1 MTTTSQVFISLFLAL
16 GTVLHSQ
23 SKGGR
28 WQFEN
33 NGLDAAGWDV
43 LDDHGAL
50 QGPASYSNLA
60 PLLEGSAFLSL
71 EASNAHDFLRIEDS
85 ADLDFD
91 NENIGLSAWIYPIA
105 FTRVHFIIVKGDQF
119 PTPKTTNYCL
129 RVSESKN
136 LEFLIR
142 DANDRAQRVTSSFTI
157 PLNQWTFVAAFYDF
171 QAQKVYL
178 WNDPAGPAADTLHF
192 NQPVLSNDAPLA
204 IGTWYRSDPGSPS
217 INDFEGYIDDVRLSG
232 CPQDLF
238 PSTTSVASPTF
249 PAAATIPAEL
259 HVFPNPIVAN
269 GQYGHG
275 IVHFTSP
282 FAAVIS
288 IAIYNV
294 LGETVFETATA
305 HSAQS
310 FHFEWNLRGQNH
322 QLLQTGIYWARISN
336 GRSYLT
342 KKFFVIR

>member
-105 FTRVHFIIVKGDQF
+105 FTRVHFNIVKGEQF
-119 PTPKTTNYCL
+119 PTPKTT
-129 RVSESKN
+129 
-136 LEFLIR
+136 
-142 DANDRAQRVTSSFTI
+142 T
-157 PLNQWTFVAAFYDF
+157 
-171 QAQKVYL
+171 
-178 WNDPAGPAADTLHF
+178 
-192 NQPVLSNDAPLA
+192 
-204 IGTWYRSDPGSPS
+204 
-217 INDFEGYIDDVRLSG
+217 
-232 CPQDLF
+232 
-238 PSTTSVASPTF
+238 
-249 PAAATIPAEL
+249 
-259 HVFPNPIVAN
+259 
-269 GQYGHG
+269 
-275 IVHFTSP
+275 
-282 FAAVIS
+282 
-288 IAIYNV
+288 
-294 LGETVFETATA
+294 
-305 HSAQS
+305 
-310 FHFEWNLRGQNH
+310 
-322 QLLQTGIYWARISN
+322 
-336 GRSYLT
+336 
-342 KKFFVIR
+342 